1 MNASVKWA
9 KNVHDY
15 ATKVQTLM
23 KQVLSE
29 KNPTKKYILSV
40 EYDRLLDEAAKHKLN
55 MTAVIETAGGS
66 VKVVWDEQDNTM
78 TETPDGEF
86 MGYI

>member
-29 KNPTKKYILSV
+29 KKSNEEIYIECGV
-40 EYDRLLDEAAKHKLN
+40 R
-55 MTAVIETAGGS
+55 
-66 VKVVWDEQDNTM
+66 
-78 TETPDGEF
+78 
-86 MGYI
+86 

>member
-1 MNASVKWA
+1 
-9 KNVHDY
+9 
-15 ATKVQTLM
+15 
-23 KQVLSE
+23 
-29 KNPTKKYILSV
+29 V